1 MVILSCFQNIFKK
14 IKINIQGGEILDNAM
29 QSNSIPTRIPLNK
42 GLAYLQGFYSKEN
55 KKQYVVASLHI
66 KEKEG
71 VQQKYKKIMAAPER
85 NEEVAKHQEESSGE
99 NKVGDQGEV
108 AAHFEEEEDPFRV
121 FPGDWWYGSIE
132 RNKFF
137 SDLHQKLVYLQGCL
151 PYLRAMEKDPKYV
164 KKGPSSR
171 DVELLMQQYVPE
183 KAADPGSLFLEINFA
198 NGYTS
203 QGVTPHI

>member
-1 MVILSCFQNIFKK
+1 MSILSCFQNIYQK
-14 IKINIQGGEILDNAM
+14 IKINIKGGEILDKSM
-29 QSNSIPTRIPLNK
+29 QSNFTPTRIPPNK
-42 GLAYLQGFYSKEN
+42 GLADLSRFYSKKD
-55 KKQYVVASLHI
+55 KKQYMVASLHI
-66 KEKEG
+66 KEKE
-71 VQQKYKKIMAAPER
+71 VALQKSPQNMAEPA
-85 NEEVAKHQEESSGE
+85 NNAHQEESSGE
-99 NKVGDQGEV
+99 NEV
-108 AAHFEEEEDPFRV
+108 ENQEEFDAHFEEEEDPFRV